1 MVEQDT
7 IKLLRECDSGIKM
20 GISAID
26 EVMEYAH
33 SSKMRHYLM
42 DSSKENEKLKNDLQK
57 VLADYHDNG
66 KEPNPIAKGMSWVKT
81 NVKLKMEESDS
92 TIAELMTDGCNM
104 GIKSLSRYLNQY
116 KAADER
122 SKDLTKRLIKAE
134 EKLSQNMRQ
143 FL

>member
-20 GISAID
+20 GISALD

-33 SSKMRHYLM
+33 SSDMRKYLQ
-42 DSSKENEKLKNDLQK
+42 DSTEENQKLQDDLQK

-66 KEPNPIAKGMSWVKT
+66 KEPNPIASGMSWIKT
-81 NVKLKMEESDS
+81 NFKLKIDESDS

-116 KAADER
+116 AAADER